1 MSTIILLSWWMYVI
15 KHLSKLIECT
25 TGRMNCNCNWRF
37 INCNKNCNTC
47 TTLMGRC
54 WHGGMLYLFIYL
66 FIILIYLQQIRTI
79 KKKNKTQDVF
89 RKVVN
94 EFQSNDEQKYEL
106 DGKGRLMTRKEV
118 WGETIVISIKCSTL
132 WIQHFTIKFASFAD
146 LCDRT

>member
-1 MSTIILLSWWMYVI
+1 
-15 KHLSKLIECT
+15 
-25 TGRMNCNCNWRF
+25 
-37 INCNKNCNTC
+37 
-47 TTLMGRC
+47 
-54 WHGGMLYLFIYL
+54 MLYLFIYL

-118 WGETIVISIKCSTL
+118 
-132 WIQHFTIKFASFAD
+132 
-146 LCDRT
+146 